1 MRNQREEA
9 MRLMCAALATA
20 AVLLGGGQAYAGPP
34 DSDQDADLPQAGVFL
49 EGIGVDERAGVF
61 YVSATNQ
68 SGALYRGSTRRG
80 DQVLELWQPPRAGNN
95 GRGIDVDDSGR
106 VYVAGGPAAEVR
118 VFSRDG
124 VLLAELPT
132 GATGSFLNDVWV
144 GPDGAAYV
152 TDSWLPV
159 IWRVSFGEGGWR
171 VERWLDVSPT
181 ISYTPSLTDFDL
193 GGIVSTFD
201 RRYLL
206 TTQGTTGRL
215 WRIDLR

>member
-1 MRNQREEA
+1 MR
-9 MRLMCAALATA
+9 RLCAALAA
-20 AVLLGGGQAYAGPP
+20 AAALLGGAPAYAAPP
-34 DSDQDADLPQAGVFL
+34 DSDRDADLPQAGVFL

-61 YVSATNQ
+61 YVSAANQ
-68 SGALYRGSTRRG
+68 SGAIYRGSTRRG
-80 DQVLELWQPPRAGNN
+80 DQLLELWQPPRDGDN
-95 GRGIDVDDSGR
+95 GRGIDVDDAGR

-124 VLLAELPT
+124 KLLAELPT
-132 GATGSFLNDVWV
+132 GAAGSFLNDVWV

-152 TDSWLPV
+152 TDSSLPV
-159 IWRVSFGEGGWR
+159 IWRVSYGPAGWR
-171 VERWLDVSPT
+171 IARWLDVSPAIT
-181 ISYTPSLTDFDL
+181 YTPSLTDFDL